1 MIFCLEEGD
10 QRVLARGLPEA
21 LIKMADPDRTAFIQT
36 MGRQQAR
43 QLHIFPTKTTFRNL
57 ASTWSTGSS
66 HQNGPAR
73 PHCLHTDHR

>member
-21 LIKMADPDRTAFIQT
+21 LVKMAPPDRTAFIQT

-43 QLHIFPTKTTFRNL
+43 QLHIV
-57 ASTWSTGSS
+57 
-66 HQNGPAR
+66 
-73 PHCLHTDHR
+73 